1 MLKVYYEKQ
10 MPKVMRHK
18 NNKVWYDHLQ
28 IDFNVLNVLLNTDLN
43 AVLKIIQILF
53 SLVLDQP
60 AVMKKK
66 IKKSAFNSSFP
77 NKKLGKTITIRQSAH
92 PSSYRFSDDF
102 RVSRT

>member
-1 MLKVYYEKQ
+1 MLKVYCEKQ

-66 IKKSAFNSSFP
+66 KKNQHLTQAF
-77 NKKLGKTITIRQSAH
+77 
-92 PSSYRFSDDF
+92 
-102 RVSRT
+102 RTKN

>member
-1 MLKVYYEKQ
+1 
-10 MPKVMRHK
+10 MRHK

-66 IKKSAFNSSFP
+66 KKKIS
-77 NKKLGKTITIRQSAH
+77 I
-92 PSSYRFSDDF
+92 
-102 RVSRT
+102 

>member
-1 MLKVYYEKQ
+1 
-10 MPKVMRHK
+10 MRHK
-18 NNKVWYDHLQ
+18 KNKVWYDHLQ

-66 IKKSAFNSSFP
+66 KKKSAFNSSFP

-92 PSSYRFSDDF
+92 PPLPIEVNIRSQIRRSVKSLLPK
-102 RVSRT
+102 

>member
-18 NNKVWYDHLQ
+18 NKVWYDHLQ

-66 IKKSAFNSSFP
+66 KKIS
-77 NKKLGKTITIRQSAH
+77 I
-92 PSSYRFSDDF
+92 
-102 RVSRT
+102 